1 MQIESILR
9 SVLVTDPAVAD
20 IVGVTYDEDTGAPI
34 GGRIYQTTLPREP
47 TFPAITYQMV
57 SRVQD
62 SLTGIVQA
70 RMQYTCLASTWK
82 GAADLAD
89 AVRCGLHGYRGVR
102 DGARIEEI
110 QYAGQHDDH
119 DETTGIYWIPVDM
132 LVTYLEET

>member
-9 SVLVTDPAVAD
+9 SILVADPAVAAL
-20 IVGVTYDEDTGAPI
+20 VGTRA
-34 GGRIYQTTLPREP
+34 YQTTLPREP

-62 SLTGIVQA
+62 SLTGLVQA
-70 RMQYTCLASTWK
+70 RMQYTCLATTWK
-82 GAADLAD
+82 GAADIAD

-102 DGARIEEI
+102 DGARIEYI

-132 LVTYLEET
+132 LVTYLEER